1 MSLSFS
7 LSLLCPFT
15 DLKKFD
21 RELFVPVLAD
31 ACVGVC
37 NILLLSEGG
46 GELGRVVEEGIVLVI
61 DPWRF
66 NIPGLVPAR

>member
-1 MSLSFS
+1 MSLS

-15 DLKKFD
+15 DLKKVE

-37 NILLLSEGG
+37 NTLLLSKGG
-46 GELGRVVEEGIVLVI
+46 GELGRVEGGITLVI